1 MAPITDAHKLVS
13 GPICAAVGGQPV
25 SLAVAK
31 VCHLLGLMQD
41 YFVHLLMGPRKTPRF
56 RLAKPDRHEESYMK
70 ALAGKKFSFLS
81 REDGLVAAGHG
92 PANGTVFIGP
102 SVSSDLGLCPCA
114 FLGKGSPGSNC
125 SPKPSAESGSC
136 CCHHYH
142 RMESIVFV
150 SSTVSPYPE

>member
-13 GPICAAVGGQPV
+13 GPICAAVRGQLV
-25 SLAVAK
+25 SLAVGK

-41 YFVHLLMGPRKTPRF
+41 HFVHLLMGPRKTPRF
-56 RLAKPDRHEESYMK
+56 RLAKPGRHEESYMK
-70 ALAGKKFSFLS
+70 ALAVKRFSFLS
-81 REDGLVAAGHG
+81 REDGLAAAGHG
-92 PANGTVFIGP
+92 PANGMAFTGP
-102 SVSSDLGLCPCA
+102 PVSSDLGMCPCA
-114 FLGKGSPGSNC
+114 FSGKGSPGNAR

-142 RMESIVFV
+142 RTESIVFV